1 MNGTRYLEFRDYH
14 CGKCTPSWLLYSDTT
29 SPATLD
35 PIVNQLHAY
44 QCHLTLLF
52 IKILDSYRMAPSSV
66 KARKGK
72 TISGHIWMKWWKA
85 YPRRRVVIWAGFNGH
100 VGEENKGD
108 EDVMG
113 SSPGKV
119 RFHLELIVT

>member
-1 MNGTRYLEFRDYH
+1 MESIP
-14 CGKCTPSWLLYSDTT
+14 KE
-29 SPATLD
+29 
-35 PIVNQLHAY
+35 
-44 QCHLTLLF
+44 
-52 IKILDSYRMAPSSV
+52 
-66 KARKGK
+66 
-72 TISGHIWMKWWKA
+72 
-85 YPRRRVVIWAGFNGH
+85 IWAGFNGH